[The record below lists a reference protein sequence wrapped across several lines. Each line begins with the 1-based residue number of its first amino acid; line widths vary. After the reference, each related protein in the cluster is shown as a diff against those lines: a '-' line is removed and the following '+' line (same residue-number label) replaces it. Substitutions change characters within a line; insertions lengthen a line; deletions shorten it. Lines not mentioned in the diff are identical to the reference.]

1 MSLVKQPQLQRIV
14 ISFKQSR
21 KIYERRMFM
30 EDTIVAI
37 STANGVGAISIIRL
51 SGPTALDVASSIFK
65 GKDLK
70 KVASHTINHGYIVDK
85 NGSIID
91 EVLVSVMLAPKT
103 YTTEDIVEINTHGG
117 IASTNKVLELCLV
130 NGARLAQPGEF
141 TKRAFLNGRIDL
153 TEAEA
158 IEDVIN
164 SSTDKSLRL
173 SMNQLTG
180 SLKNLIT
187 EIRKDIMSLIANIEV
202 NIDYPE
208 YEDAEDITLQK
219 LKEKL
224 LPIKTKL
231 EELLKNSNDA
241 KIIKNGINIC
251 MIGRPNVGKSS
262 LLNAFLEED
271 KAIVTDIAGTTRDIV
286 EGETIINGI
295 KINFLDTAG
304 IRETANVV
312 EKIGVDKS
320 KKIINTADL
329 IILVLNNNEKL
340 TTDDLELLDL
350 VKDKNY
356 IIFINKND
364 LPAKIDLLAS
374 KYTNVVYGNTLTT
387 AGIKE
392 LREMITT
399 LFNLEKISTNDATY
413 ITNAR
418 HKALIEVA
426 LNYLNSALENI
437 DNSYSVDMLEIDI
450 RACWDILGEIIGA
463 TYKDELLDELFSN
476 FCLGK

>member
-1 MSLVKQPQLQRIV
+1 
-14 ISFKQSR
+14 
-21 KIYERRMFM
+21 M

-37 STANGVGAISIIRL
+37 STASGVGAISIIRL
-51 SGPTALDVASSIFK
+51 SGSKALDVASKIFK

-70 KVASHTINHGYIVDK
+70 KVASHTINHGYIIDK
-85 NGSIID
+85 NRNIID

-187 EIRKDIMSLIANIEV
+187 ETRKDIMGLIANIEV

-208 YEDAEDITLQK
+208 YEDAEDITLK
-219 LKEKL
+219 RLKEKL
-224 LPIKTKL
+224 LPIKSKL
-231 EELLKNSNDA
+231 EELLENSNDA

-262 LLNAFLEED
+262 LLNTFLEED

-340 TTDDLELLDL
+340 TPDDLELLDL

-356 IIFINKND
+356 IIFVNKND
-364 LPAKIDLLAS
+364 LPANIDLPVG

-392 LREMITT
+392 LKEMITT
-399 LFNLEKISTNDATY
+399 LFNLEKINTNNPTY

-437 DNSYSVDMLEIDI
+437 DNGYSVDMLEIDI
-450 RACWDILGEIIGA
+450 RACWDTLGEIIGA

>member
-1 MSLVKQPQLQRIV
+1 
-14 ISFKQSR
+14 
-21 KIYERRMFM
+21 M

-37 STANGVGAISIIRL
+37 STASGVGAISIIRL
-51 SGPTALDVASSIFK
+51 SGSKALEVASKIFK

-70 KVASHTINHGYIVDK
+70 KVASHTINHGYIIDK
-85 NGSIID
+85 NRNIID

-103 YTTEDIVEINTHGG
+103 YTMEDIVEINTHGG

-164 SSTDKSLRL
+164 SSTDKSLIL

-187 EIRKDIMSLIANIEV
+187 ETRKDIMGLIANIEV

-208 YEDAEDITLQK
+208 YEDAEDITLK
-219 LKEKL
+219 RLKEKL
-224 LPIKTKL
+224 LPIKSKL

-241 KIIKNGINIC
+241 KIIKDGINIC

-340 TTDDLELLDL
+340 TPDDLDLLDL
-350 VKDKNY
+350 IKDKNY
-356 IIFINKND
+356 IIFVNKND
-364 LPAKIDLLAS
+364 LPANIDLPIG

-392 LREMITT
+392 LKEMITT
-399 LFNLEKISTNDATY
+399 IFNLEKINTNDPTY

-437 DNSYSVDMLEIDI
+437 DNGYSVDMLEIDI
-450 RACWDILGEIIGA
+450 RACWDTLGEIIGA

>member
-1 MSLVKQPQLQRIV
+1 
-14 ISFKQSR
+14 
-21 KIYERRMFM
+21 M

-37 STANGVGAISIIRL
+37 STACGVGAISIIRL
-51 SGPTALDVASSIFK
+51 SGSKALDVASKIFK

-70 KVASHTINHGYIVDK
+70 KVASHTINHGYIIDK
-85 NGSIID
+85 NRNIID

-103 YTTEDIVEINTHGG
+103 YTMEDIVEINTHGG

-164 SSTDKSLRL
+164 SSTDKSLIL

-187 EIRKDIMSLIANIEV
+187 ETRKDIMGLIANIEV

-208 YEDAEDITLQK
+208 YEDAEDITLK
-219 LKEKL
+219 RLKEKL
-224 LPIKTKL
+224 LPIKSKL

-241 KIIKNGINIC
+241 KIIKDGINIC

-340 TTDDLELLDL
+340 TPDDLELLDL

-356 IIFINKND
+356 IIFVNKND
-364 LPAKIDLLAS
+364 LPANIDLPIG

-392 LREMITT
+392 LKEMITT
-399 LFNLEKISTNDATY
+399 IFNLEKINTNDPTY

-437 DNSYSVDMLEIDI
+437 DNGYSVDMLEIDI
-450 RACWDILGEIIGA
+450 RACWDTLGEIIGA

>member
-1 MSLVKQPQLQRIV
+1 
-14 ISFKQSR
+14 
-21 KIYERRMFM
+21 M

-37 STANGVGAISIIRL
+37 STASGIGAISIIRL
-51 SGPTALDVASSIFK
+51 SGQNALDIVSKIFK

-70 KVASHTINHGYIVDK
+70 TVASHTINHGYIVDK
-85 NGSIID
+85 NGSIVD
-91 EVLVSVMLAPKT
+91 EVLVSVMRTPKT
-103 YTTEDIVEINTHGG
+103 YTMEDIVEINTHGG

-173 SMNQLTG
+173 SINQLTG

-187 EIRKDIMSLIANIEV
+187 EIRKDIMSLVANIEV

-231 EELLKNSNDA
+231 EELLKNSHDA

-304 IRETANVV
+304 IRKTANVV

-340 TTDDLELLDL
+340 TPDDFELLDL

-356 IIFINKND
+356 IIFVNKND
-364 LPAKIDLLAS
+364 LPSKIDLEIS
-374 KYTNVVYGNTLTT
+374 KYNNIVYGNTLTT
-387 AGIKE
+387 TGIKE
-392 LREMITT
+392 LKEMITT

-418 HKALIEVA
+418 HKALIEIA

-437 DNSYSVDMLEIDI
+437 ANGYSVDMLEIDI
-450 RACWDILGEIIGA
+450 RACWDTLGEIIGA

>member
-1 MSLVKQPQLQRIV
+1 
-14 ISFKQSR
+14 
-21 KIYERRMFM
+21 M

>member
-1 MSLVKQPQLQRIV
+1 
-14 ISFKQSR
+14 
-21 KIYERRMFM
+21 M

-37 STANGVGAISIIRL
+37 STASGVGAISIIRL
-51 SGPTALDVASSIFK
+51 SGSKALDVASKIFK

-70 KVASHTINHGYIVDK
+70 KVASHTINHGYIIDK
-85 NGSIID
+85 NRNIID

-103 YTTEDIVEINTHGG
+103 YTMEDIVEINTHGG

-164 SSTDKSLRL
+164 SSTDKSLIL

-187 EIRKDIMSLIANIEV
+187 ETRKDIMGLIANIEV

-208 YEDAEDITLQK
+208 YEDAEDITLK
-219 LKEKL
+219 RLKEKL
-224 LPIKTKL
+224 LPIKSKL
-231 EELLKNSNDA
+231 EELLENSNDA
-241 KIIKNGINIC
+241 KIIKDGINIC

-340 TTDDLELLDL
+340 TPDDLDLLDL
-350 VKDKNY
+350 IKDKNY
-356 IIFINKND
+356 IIFVNKND
-364 LPAKIDLLAS
+364 LPANIDLPIG

-392 LREMITT
+392 LKEMITT
-399 LFNLEKISTNDATY
+399 IFNLEKINTNDPTY

-437 DNSYSVDMLEIDI
+437 DNGYSVDMLEIDI
-450 RACWDILGEIIGA
+450 RACWDTLGEIIGA

>member
-1 MSLVKQPQLQRIV
+1 
-14 ISFKQSR
+14 
-21 KIYERRMFM
+21 M

-37 STANGVGAISIIRL
+37 STASGVGAISIIRL
-51 SGPTALDVASSIFK
+51 SGSKALEVASKIFK

-70 KVASHTINHGYIVDK
+70 KVASHTINHGYIIDK
-85 NGSIID
+85 NRNIID

-103 YTTEDIVEINTHGG
+103 YTMEDIVEINTHGG

-164 SSTDKSLRL
+164 SSTDKSLIL

-187 EIRKDIMSLIANIEV
+187 ETRKDIMGLIANIEV

-208 YEDAEDITLQK
+208 YEDAEDITLK
-219 LKEKL
+219 RLKERL
-224 LPIKTKL
+224 LPIKSKL

-241 KIIKNGINIC
+241 KIIKDGINIC

-262 LLNAFLEED
+262 LLNTFLEED

-340 TTDDLELLDL
+340 TPDDLELLDL

-356 IIFINKND
+356 IIFVNKND
-364 LPAKIDLLAS
+364 LPANIDLPIG

-392 LREMITT
+392 LKEMITT
-399 LFNLEKISTNDATY
+399 IFNLEKINTNDPTY

-437 DNSYSVDMLEIDI
+437 DNGYSVDMLEIDI
-450 RACWDILGEIIGA
+450 RACWDTLGEIIGA

>member
-1 MSLVKQPQLQRIV
+1 
-14 ISFKQSR
+14 
-21 KIYERRMFM
+21 M

-37 STANGVGAISIIRL
+37 STASGVGAISIIRL
-51 SGPTALDVASSIFK
+51 SGPTALEIASSIFK

-164 SSTDKSLRL
+164 SSTDKSLKL

-340 TTDDLELLDL
+340 TPDDLELLDL

-392 LREMITT
+392 LKEMITT

-450 RACWDILGEIIGA
+450 RACWDTLGEIIGA

>member
-1 MSLVKQPQLQRIV
+1 
-14 ISFKQSR
+14 
-21 KIYERRMFM
+21 M

-37 STANGVGAISIIRL
+37 STASGVGAISIIRL
-51 SGPTALDVASSIFK
+51 SGSKALEVASKIFK

-70 KVASHTINHGYIVDK
+70 KVASHTINHGYIIDK
-85 NGSIID
+85 NRNIID

-103 YTTEDIVEINTHGG
+103 YTMEDIVEINTHGG
-117 IASTNKVLELCLV
+117 IASTNKVLELCLA

-164 SSTDKSLRL
+164 SSTDKSLIL

-187 EIRKDIMSLIANIEV
+187 ETRKDIMGLIANIEV

-208 YEDAEDITLQK
+208 YEDAEDITLK
-219 LKEKL
+219 RLKEKL
-224 LPIKTKL
+224 LPIKSKL

-241 KIIKNGINIC
+241 KIIKDGINIC

-262 LLNAFLEED
+262 LLNTFLEED

-340 TTDDLELLDL
+340 TPDDLELLDL

-356 IIFINKND
+356 IIFVNKND
-364 LPAKIDLLAS
+364 LPANIDLPIG

-392 LREMITT
+392 LKEMITT
-399 LFNLEKISTNDATY
+399 IFNLEKINTNDPTY

-437 DNSYSVDMLEIDI
+437 DNGYSVDMLEIDI
-450 RACWDILGEIIGA
+450 RACWDTLGEIIGA

>member
-1 MSLVKQPQLQRIV
+1 
-14 ISFKQSR
+14 
-21 KIYERRMFM
+21 M

-37 STANGVGAISIIRL
+37 STASGVGAISIIRL
-51 SGPTALDVASSIFK
+51 SGSKALEVASKIFK

-70 KVASHTINHGYIVDK
+70 KVASHTINHGYIIDK
-85 NGSIID
+85 NRNIID

-164 SSTDKSLRL
+164 SSTDKSLIL

-187 EIRKDIMSLIANIEV
+187 ETRKDIMGLIANIEV

-208 YEDAEDITLQK
+208 YEDAEDITLK
-219 LKEKL
+219 RLKEKL
-224 LPIKTKL
+224 LPIKSKL

-241 KIIKNGINIC
+241 KIIKNGIKIC

-262 LLNAFLEED
+262 LLNTFLEED

-340 TTDDLELLDL
+340 TPDDLELLDL

-356 IIFINKND
+356 IIFVNKND
-364 LPAKIDLLAS
+364 LPANIDLPVG

-399 LFNLEKISTNDATY
+399 IFNLEKINTNDPTY

-437 DNSYSVDMLEIDI
+437 DNGYSVDMLEIDI
-450 RACWDILGEIIGA
+450 RACWDTLGEIIGA

>member
-1 MSLVKQPQLQRIV
+1 
-14 ISFKQSR
+14 
-21 KIYERRMFM
+21 M

-37 STANGVGAISIIRL
+37 STASGVGAISIIRL
-51 SGPTALDVASSIFK
+51 SGPNALEVASSIFK

-70 KVASHTINHGYIVDK
+70 KVASHTINHGYIIDK

-117 IASTNKVLELCLV
+117 IASTNRVLELCLV

-158 IEDVIN
+158 IEDVIT

-180 SLKNLIT
+180 SLKNLIM

-224 LPIKTKL
+224 LPIKSKL
-231 EELLKNSNDA
+231 EELLRNSNDA
-241 KIIKNGINIC
+241 KIIKDGINIC

-304 IRETANVV
+304 IRKTANVV

-340 TTDDLELLDL
+340 TPDDLELLDL
-350 VKDKNY
+350 IKNKNY

-364 LPAKIDLLAS
+364 LPANIDLPDK
-374 KYTNVVYGNTLTT
+374 KYINVVYGNTLTT
-387 AGIKE
+387 TGIKE
-392 LREMITT
+392 LKEMITT

-450 RACWDILGEIIGA
+450 RACWDTLGEIIGA

>member
-1 MSLVKQPQLQRIV
+1 
-14 ISFKQSR
+14 
-21 KIYERRMFM
+21 M

-37 STANGVGAISIIRL
+37 STASGVGAISIIRL
-51 SGPTALDVASSIFK
+51 SGSKALEVASKIFK

-70 KVASHTINHGYIVDK
+70 KVASHTINHGYIIDK
-85 NGSIID
+85 NRNIID

-103 YTTEDIVEINTHGG
+103 YTMEDIVEINTHGG

-164 SSTDKSLRL
+164 SSTDKSLIL

-187 EIRKDIMSLIANIEV
+187 ETRKDIMGLIANIEV

-208 YEDAEDITLQK
+208 YEDAEDITLK
-219 LKEKL
+219 RLKEKL
-224 LPIKTKL
+224 LPIKSKL

-241 KIIKNGINIC
+241 KIIKDGINIC

-262 LLNAFLEED
+262 LLNTFLEED

-340 TTDDLELLDL
+340 TPDDLELLDL
-350 VKDKNY
+350 VKDKNN
-356 IIFINKND
+356 IIFVNKND
-364 LPAKIDLLAS
+364 LPANIDLPIG

-392 LREMITT
+392 LKEMITT
-399 LFNLEKISTNDATY
+399 IFNLEKINTNDPTY

-426 LNYLNSALENI
+426 LNYLNYALENI

-450 RACWDILGEIIGA
+450 RACWDTLGEIIGA

>member
-1 MSLVKQPQLQRIV
+1 
-14 ISFKQSR
+14 
-21 KIYERRMFM
+21 M

-37 STANGVGAISIIRL
+37 STASGVGAISIIRL
-51 SGPTALDVASSIFK
+51 SGSKALDVASKIFK

-70 KVASHTINHGYIVDK
+70 KVASHTINHGYIIDK
-85 NGSIID
+85 NRNIID

-103 YTTEDIVEINTHGG
+103 YTMEDIVEINTHGG

-164 SSTDKSLRL
+164 SSTDKSLIL

-187 EIRKDIMSLIANIEV
+187 ETRKDTMGLIANIEV

-208 YEDAEDITLQK
+208 YEDAEDITLK
-219 LKEKL
+219 RLKEKL
-224 LPIKTKL
+224 LPIKSKL

-241 KIIKNGINIC
+241 KIIKDGINIC

-340 TTDDLELLDL
+340 TPDDLELLDL
-350 VKDKNY
+350 IKDKNY
-356 IIFINKND
+356 IIFVNKND
-364 LPAKIDLLAS
+364 LPANIDLPIG

-392 LREMITT
+392 LKEMITT
-399 LFNLEKISTNDATY
+399 IFNLEKINTNDPTY

-437 DNSYSVDMLEIDI
+437 DNGYSVDMLEIDI
-450 RACWDILGEIIGA
+450 RACWDTLGEIIGA

>member
-1 MSLVKQPQLQRIV
+1 
-14 ISFKQSR
+14 
-21 KIYERRMFM
+21 M

-37 STANGVGAISIIRL
+37 STASGVGAISIIRL
-51 SGPTALDVASSIFK
+51 SGSKALDVASKIFK

-70 KVASHTINHGYIVDK
+70 KVASHTINHGYIIDK
-85 NGSIID
+85 NRNIID

-103 YTTEDIVEINTHGG
+103 YTMEDIVEINTHGG

-164 SSTDKSLRL
+164 SSTDKSLIL

-187 EIRKDIMSLIANIEV
+187 ETRKDIMGLIANIEV

-208 YEDAEDITLQK
+208 YEDAEDITLK
-219 LKEKL
+219 RLKEKL
-224 LPIKTKL
+224 LPIKSKL

-241 KIIKNGINIC
+241 KIIKDGINIC

-262 LLNAFLEED
+262 LLNTFLEED

-340 TTDDLELLDL
+340 TPDDLDLLDL
-350 VKDKNY
+350 IKDKNY
-356 IIFINKND
+356 IIFVNKND
-364 LPAKIDLLAS
+364 LPANIDLPIG

-392 LREMITT
+392 LKEMITT
-399 LFNLEKISTNDATY
+399 IFNLEKINTNDPTY

-437 DNSYSVDMLEIDI
+437 DNGYSVDMLEIDI
-450 RACWDILGEIIGA
+450 RACWDTLGEIIGA

>member
-1 MSLVKQPQLQRIV
+1 
-14 ISFKQSR
+14 
-21 KIYERRMFM
+21 M

-37 STANGVGAISIIRL
+37 STASGVGAISIIRL
-51 SGPTALDVASSIFK
+51 SGSKALEVASKIFK

-70 KVASHTINHGYIVDK
+70 KVDSHTINHGYIIDK
-85 NGSIID
+85 NRNIID

-103 YTTEDIVEINTHGG
+103 YTMEDIVEINTHGG

-187 EIRKDIMSLIANIEV
+187 ETRKDIMGLIANIEV

-208 YEDAEDITLQK
+208 YEDAEDITLKK

-224 LPIKTKL
+224 LPIKSKL

-262 LLNAFLEED
+262 LLNTFLEED

-340 TTDDLELLDL
+340 TPDDLELLDL

-356 IIFINKND
+356 IIFVNKND
-364 LPAKIDLLAS
+364 LPANIDLPVG

-392 LREMITT
+392 LKEMITT
-399 LFNLEKISTNDATY
+399 IFNLEKINTNDPTY

-437 DNSYSVDMLEIDI
+437 DNGYSVDMLEIDI
-450 RACWDILGEIIGA
+450 RACWDTLGEIIGA

>member
-1 MSLVKQPQLQRIV
+1 
-14 ISFKQSR
+14 
-21 KIYERRMFM
+21 M

-37 STANGVGAISIIRL
+37 STACGVGAISIIRL
-51 SGPTALDVASSIFK
+51 SGSKALEVASKIFK

-70 KVASHTINHGYIVDK
+70 KVASHTINHGYIIDK
-85 NGSIID
+85 NGNIID

-103 YTTEDIVEINTHGG
+103 YTMEDIVEINTHGG

-130 NGARLAQPGEF
+130 NGARIAQPGEF

-164 SSTDKSLRL
+164 SSTDKSLIL

-187 EIRKDIMSLIANIEV
+187 ETRKDIMGLIANIEV

-208 YEDAEDITLQK
+208 YEDAEDITLK
-219 LKEKL
+219 RLKEKL
-224 LPIKTKL
+224 LPIKSKL

-241 KIIKNGINIC
+241 KIIKDGINIC

-286 EGETIINGI
+286 EGETIISGI

-340 TTDDLELLDL
+340 TPDDLELLDL

-356 IIFINKND
+356 IIFVNKND
-364 LPAKIDLLAS
+364 LPANIDLPIG

-392 LREMITT
+392 LKEMITT
-399 LFNLEKISTNDATY
+399 IFNLEKINTNDPTY

-437 DNSYSVDMLEIDI
+437 DNGYSVDMLEIDI
-450 RACWDILGEIIGA
+450 RACWDTLGEIIGA

>member
-1 MSLVKQPQLQRIV
+1 
-14 ISFKQSR
+14 
-21 KIYERRMFM
+21 M

-37 STANGVGAISIIRL
+37 STASGVGAISIIRL
-51 SGPTALDVASSIFK
+51 SGPNALEVASSIFK

-70 KVASHTINHGYIVDK
+70 KVASHTINHGYIIDK

-158 IEDVIN
+158 IEDVIT
-164 SSTDKSLRL
+164 SSTDKSLKL

-224 LPIKTKL
+224 LPIKSKL

-241 KIIKNGINIC
+241 KIIKDGINIC

-304 IRETANVV
+304 IRKTANVV

-340 TTDDLELLDL
+340 TPDDLELLDL
-350 VKDKNY
+350 VKNKNY

-364 LPAKIDLLAS
+364 LPANIDLPDK
-374 KYTNVVYGNTLTT
+374 KYVNVVYGNTLTT
-387 AGIKE
+387 TGIKE
-392 LREMITT
+392 LKEMITT

-418 HKALIEVA
+418 HKALIEIA

-437 DNSYSVDMLEIDI
+437 ANGYSVDMLEIDI
-450 RACWDILGEIIGA
+450 RACWDTLGEIIGA

>member
-1 MSLVKQPQLQRIV
+1 
-14 ISFKQSR
+14 
-21 KIYERRMFM
+21 M

-37 STANGVGAISIIRL
+37 STASGVGAISIIRL
-51 SGPTALDVASSIFK
+51 SGSKALEVASKIFK

-70 KVASHTINHGYIVDK
+70 KVASHTINHGYIIDK
-85 NGSIID
+85 NRNIID

-103 YTTEDIVEINTHGG
+103 YTMEDIVEINTHGG

-164 SSTDKSLRL
+164 SSTDKSLIL

-187 EIRKDIMSLIANIEV
+187 ETRKDIMGLIANIEV

-208 YEDAEDITLQK
+208 YEDAEDITLK
-219 LKEKL
+219 RLKEKL
-224 LPIKTKL
+224 LPIKSKL

-241 KIIKNGINIC
+241 KIIKDGINIC

-262 LLNAFLEED
+262 LLNTFLEED

-340 TTDDLELLDL
+340 THDDLELLDL
-350 VKDKNY
+350 VKDKNN
-356 IIFINKND
+356 IIFVNKND
-364 LPAKIDLLAS
+364 LPANIDLPIG

-392 LREMITT
+392 LKEMITT
-399 LFNLEKISTNDATY
+399 IFNLEKINTNDPTY

-437 DNSYSVDMLEIDI
+437 DNGYSVDMLEIDI
-450 RACWDILGEIIGA
+450 RACWDTLGEIIGA

>member
-1 MSLVKQPQLQRIV
+1 
-14 ISFKQSR
+14 
-21 KIYERRMFM
+21 M

-37 STANGVGAISIIRL
+37 STACGVGAISIIRL
-51 SGPTALDVASSIFK
+51 SGSKALEVASKIFK

-70 KVASHTINHGYIVDK
+70 KVASHTINHGYIIDK
-85 NGSIID
+85 NRNIID

-103 YTTEDIVEINTHGG
+103 YTMEDIVEINTHGG

-164 SSTDKSLRL
+164 SSTDKSLIL

-187 EIRKDIMSLIANIEV
+187 ETRKDIMGLIANIEV

-208 YEDAEDITLQK
+208 YEDAEDITLK
-219 LKEKL
+219 RLKEKL
-224 LPIKTKL
+224 LPIKSKL
-231 EELLKNSNDA
+231 EELLKKSNDA
-241 KIIKNGINIC
+241 KIIKDGINIC

-340 TTDDLELLDL
+340 TPDDLELLDL
-350 VKDKNY
+350 IKDKNY
-356 IIFINKND
+356 IIFVNKND
-364 LPAKIDLLAS
+364 LPANIDLPIG

-392 LREMITT
+392 LKEMITT
-399 LFNLEKISTNDATY
+399 IFNLEKINTNDPTY

-437 DNSYSVDMLEIDI
+437 DNGYSVDMLEIDI
-450 RACWDILGEIIGA
+450 RACWDTLGEIIGA

>member
-1 MSLVKQPQLQRIV
+1 
-14 ISFKQSR
+14 
-21 KIYERRMFM
+21 M

-37 STANGVGAISIIRL
+37 STASGVGAISIIRL
-51 SGPTALDVASSIFK
+51 SGSKALEVASKIFK

-70 KVASHTINHGYIVDK
+70 KVASHTINHGYIIDK
-85 NGSIID
+85 NRNIID

-103 YTTEDIVEINTHGG
+103 YTMEDIVEINTHGG

-164 SSTDKSLRL
+164 SSTDKSLIL

-187 EIRKDIMSLIANIEV
+187 ETRKDIMGLIANIEV

-208 YEDAEDITLQK
+208 YEDAEDITLK
-219 LKEKL
+219 RLKEKL
-224 LPIKTKL
+224 LPIKSKL

-241 KIIKNGINIC
+241 KIIKDGINIC

-286 EGETIINGI
+286 EGETILNGI

-340 TTDDLELLDL
+340 TPDDLELLDL

-356 IIFINKND
+356 IIFVNKND
-364 LPAKIDLLAS
+364 LPTNIDLPIG

-392 LREMITT
+392 LKEMITT
-399 LFNLEKISTNDATY
+399 IFNLEKINTNDPTY

-426 LNYLNSALENI
+426 LNYLNSALKNI
-437 DNSYSVDMLEIDI
+437 DNGYSVDMLEIDI
-450 RACWDILGEIIGA
+450 RACWDTLGEIIGA

>member
-1 MSLVKQPQLQRIV
+1 
-14 ISFKQSR
+14 
-21 KIYERRMFM
+21 M

-37 STANGVGAISIIRL
+37 STASGVGAISIIRL
-51 SGPTALDVASSIFK
+51 SGPNALEVASSIFK

-70 KVASHTINHGYIVDK
+70 KVASHTINHGYIIDK

-158 IEDVIN
+158 IEDVIT

-224 LPIKTKL
+224 LPIKSKL

-241 KIIKNGINIC
+241 KIIKDGINIC

-286 EGETIINGI
+286 EGQTIINGI

-304 IRETANVV
+304 IRKTANVV

-320 KKIINTADL
+320 KKIINMADL

-340 TTDDLELLDL
+340 TPDDLELLDL
-350 VKDKNY
+350 VKNKNY
-356 IIFINKND
+356 IIFVNKND
-364 LPAKIDLLAS
+364 LLANLDLPDK
-374 KYTNVVYGNTLTT
+374 KYANVVYGNTLTT

-392 LREMITT
+392 LKEMITT

-426 LNYLNSALENI
+426 LNYLNSTLENI

-450 RACWDILGEIIGA
+450 RACWDTLGEIIGA

>member
-1 MSLVKQPQLQRIV
+1 
-14 ISFKQSR
+14 
-21 KIYERRMFM
+21 M

-340 TTDDLELLDL
+340 NPDDLELLDL

-392 LREMITT
+392 LKEMITT

-450 RACWDILGEIIGA
+450 RACWDTLGEIIGA

>member
-1 MSLVKQPQLQRIV
+1 
-14 ISFKQSR
+14 
-21 KIYERRMFM
+21 M

-37 STANGVGAISIIRL
+37 STASGVGAISIIRL
-51 SGPTALDVASSIFK
+51 SGPNALEVASSIFK

-70 KVASHTINHGYIVDK
+70 KVASHTINHGYIIDK

-117 IASTNKVLELCLV
+117 IASTNRVLELCLV

-158 IEDVIN
+158 IEDVIT

-180 SLKNLIT
+180 SLKNLIM

-224 LPIKTKL
+224 LPIKSKL

-241 KIIKNGINIC
+241 KIIKDGINIC

-271 KAIVTDIAGTTRDIV
+271 KAIVSDIAGTTRDIV

-304 IRETANVV
+304 IRKTANVV

-320 KKIINTADL
+320 KKIINMADL

-340 TTDDLELLDL
+340 TPDDLELLDL
-350 VKDKNY
+350 VKNKNY
-356 IIFINKND
+356 IIFVNKND
-364 LPAKIDLLAS
+364 LPANIDLPDK
-374 KYTNVVYGNTLTT
+374 KYANVVYGNTLTT
-387 AGIKE
+387 TGIKE
-392 LREMITT
+392 LKEMITT

-450 RACWDILGEIIGA
+450 RACWDTLGEIIGA

>member
-1 MSLVKQPQLQRIV
+1 MSLLKRPQLEKIV

-164 SSTDKSLRL
+164 SSTDKSLKL

-340 TTDDLELLDL
+340 TPDDLELLDL

-392 LREMITT
+392 LKEMITT

-450 RACWDILGEIIGA
+450 RACWDTLGEIIGA

>member
-1 MSLVKQPQLQRIV
+1 
-14 ISFKQSR
+14 
-21 KIYERRMFM
+21 M

-37 STANGVGAISIIRL
+37 STASGVGAISIIRL
-51 SGPTALDVASSIFK
+51 SGPNALEVASSIFK

-70 KVASHTINHGYIVDK
+70 KVASHTINHGYIIDK

-158 IEDVIN
+158 IEDVIT

-224 LPIKTKL
+224 LPIKSKL

-241 KIIKNGINIC
+241 KIIKDGINIC

-304 IRETANVV
+304 IRKTANVV

-320 KKIINTADL
+320 KKIINMADL

-340 TTDDLELLDL
+340 TPDDLELLEL
-350 VKDKNY
+350 VKNKNY

-364 LPAKIDLLAS
+364 LPANIDLPDK
-374 KYTNVVYGNTLTT
+374 KYANVVYGNTLTT
-387 AGIKE
+387 TGIKE
-392 LREMITT
+392 LKEMITT

-437 DNSYSVDMLEIDI
+437 ANGYSVDMLEIDI
-450 RACWDILGEIIGA
+450 RACWDTLGEIIGA

>member
-1 MSLVKQPQLQRIV
+1 
-14 ISFKQSR
+14 
-21 KIYERRMFM
+21 M

-37 STANGVGAISIIRL
+37 STASGVGAISIIRL
-51 SGPTALDVASSIFK
+51 SGSKALDVASKIFK

-70 KVASHTINHGYIVDK
+70 KVASHTINHGYIIDK
-85 NGSIID
+85 NRNIID

-103 YTTEDIVEINTHGG
+103 YTMEDIVEINTHGG

-164 SSTDKSLRL
+164 SSTDKSLIL

-187 EIRKDIMSLIANIEV
+187 ETRKDIMGLIANIEV

-208 YEDAEDITLQK
+208 YEDAEDITLK
-219 LKEKL
+219 RLNEKL
-224 LPIKTKL
+224 LPIKSKL

-241 KIIKNGINIC
+241 KIIKDGINIC

-271 KAIVTDIAGTTRDIV
+271 KAIVTDIAGTTRDIF

-340 TTDDLELLDL
+340 TPDDLELLDL

-356 IIFINKND
+356 IIFVNKND
-364 LPAKIDLLAS
+364 LPANIDLPIG
-374 KYTNVVYGNTLTT
+374 KYTNVVHGNTLTT

-392 LREMITT
+392 LKEMITT
-399 LFNLEKISTNDATY
+399 IFNLEKINTNDPTY

-437 DNSYSVDMLEIDI
+437 DNGYSVDMLEIDI
-450 RACWDILGEIIGA
+450 RACWDTLGEIIGA

>member
-1 MSLVKQPQLQRIV
+1 
-14 ISFKQSR
+14 
-21 KIYERRMFM
+21 M

-37 STANGVGAISIIRL
+37 STASGVGAISIIRL
-51 SGPTALDVASSIFK
+51 SGSKALEVASKIFK

-70 KVASHTINHGYIVDK
+70 KVASHTINHGYIIDK
-85 NGSIID
+85 NRNIID

-103 YTTEDIVEINTHGG
+103 YTMEDIVEINTHGG

-164 SSTDKSLRL
+164 SSTDKSLIL

-187 EIRKDIMSLIANIEV
+187 ETRKDIMGLIANIEV

-208 YEDAEDITLQK
+208 YEDAEDITLK
-219 LKEKL
+219 ILKEKL
-224 LPIKTKL
+224 LPIKSKL

-241 KIIKNGINIC
+241 KIIKDGINIC

-262 LLNAFLEED
+262 LLNTFLEED

-340 TTDDLELLDL
+340 TSDDLELLDL

-356 IIFINKND
+356 IIFVNKND
-364 LPAKIDLLAS
+364 LPANIDLPIG

-392 LREMITT
+392 LKEMITT
-399 LFNLEKISTNDATY
+399 IFNLEKINTNDPTY

-437 DNSYSVDMLEIDI
+437 DNGYSVDMLEIDI
-450 RACWDILGEIIGA
+450 RACWDTLGEIIGA

>member
-1 MSLVKQPQLQRIV
+1 
-14 ISFKQSR
+14 
-21 KIYERRMFM
+21 M

-37 STANGVGAISIIRL
+37 STASGVGAISIIRL
-51 SGPTALDVASSIFK
+51 SGQNALDIVSKIFK

-70 KVASHTINHGYIVDK
+70 TVASHTINHGYIVDK
-85 NGSIID
+85 NGSIVD
-91 EVLVSVMLAPKT
+91 EVLVSVMRTPKT
-103 YTTEDIVEINTHGG
+103 YTMEDIVEINTHGG

-173 SMNQLTG
+173 SINQLTG

-187 EIRKDIMSLIANIEV
+187 EIRKDIMSLVANIEV

-231 EELLKNSNDA
+231 EELLKNSHDA

-304 IRETANVV
+304 IRKTANVV

-340 TTDDLELLDL
+340 TPDDFELLDL
-350 VKDKNY
+350 VKNKNY
-356 IIFINKND
+356 IIFVNKND
-364 LPAKIDLLAS
+364 LPSKIDLEIS
-374 KYTNVVYGNTLTT
+374 KYNNIVYGNTLTT
-387 AGIKE
+387 TGIKE
-392 LREMITT
+392 LKEMITT

-418 HKALIEVA
+418 HKALIEIA

-437 DNSYSVDMLEIDI
+437 ANGYSVDMLEIDI
-450 RACWDILGEIIGA
+450 RACWDTLGEIIGA

>member
-1 MSLVKQPQLQRIV
+1 
-14 ISFKQSR
+14 
-21 KIYERRMFM
+21 M

-37 STANGVGAISIIRL
+37 STASGVGAISIIRL
-51 SGPTALDVASSIFK
+51 SGSKALEVASKIFK

-70 KVASHTINHGYIVDK
+70 KVASHTINHGYIIDK
-85 NGSIID
+85 NRNIID

-103 YTTEDIVEINTHGG
+103 YTMEDIVEINTHGG

-164 SSTDKSLRL
+164 SSTDKSLIL

-187 EIRKDIMSLIANIEV
+187 ETRKDIMGLIANIEV

-208 YEDAEDITLQK
+208 YEDAEDITLK
-219 LKEKL
+219 RLKERL
-224 LPIKTKL
+224 LPIKSKL

-241 KIIKNGINIC
+241 KIIKDGINIC

-262 LLNAFLEED
+262 LLNTFLEED

-340 TTDDLELLDL
+340 TPDDLELLDL
-350 VKDKNY
+350 VKDKNH
-356 IIFINKND
+356 IIFVNKND
-364 LPAKIDLLAS
+364 LPANIDLPIG

-392 LREMITT
+392 LKEMITT
-399 LFNLEKISTNDATY
+399 IFNLEKINTNDPTY

-437 DNSYSVDMLEIDI
+437 DNGYSVDMLEIDI
-450 RACWDILGEIIGA
+450 RACWDTLGEIIGA

>member
-1 MSLVKQPQLQRIV
+1 
-14 ISFKQSR
+14 
-21 KIYERRMFM
+21 M

-37 STANGVGAISIIRL
+37 STASGVGAISIIRL
-51 SGPTALDVASSIFK
+51 SGSKALDVASKIFK

-70 KVASHTINHGYIVDK
+70 KVASHTINHGYIIDK
-85 NGSIID
+85 NRNIID

-103 YTTEDIVEINTHGG
+103 YTMEDIVEINTHGG

-164 SSTDKSLRL
+164 SSTDKSLIL

-187 EIRKDIMSLIANIEV
+187 ETRKDIMGLIANIEV

-208 YEDAEDITLQK
+208 YEDAEDITLK
-219 LKEKL
+219 RLKEKL
-224 LPIKTKL
+224 LPIKSKL

-241 KIIKNGINIC
+241 KIIKDGINIC

-340 TTDDLELLDL
+340 TPDDLELLDL
-350 VKDKNY
+350 IKDKNY
-356 IIFINKND
+356 IIFVNKND
-364 LPAKIDLLAS
+364 LPANIDLPIG
-374 KYTNVVYGNTLTT
+374 KYANVVYGNTLTT

-392 LREMITT
+392 LKEMITT
-399 LFNLEKISTNDATY
+399 IFNLEKINTNDPTY

-426 LNYLNSALENI
+426 LNYLNYALKNI
-437 DNSYSVDMLEIDI
+437 DNGYSVDMLEIDI
-450 RACWDILGEIIGA
+450 RACWDTLGEIIGA